1 VRGDV
6 AKAAGLQADAR
17 LPVVSWSSVTTSGTD
32 PRAIIDRWIEALNSN
47 DFASAEAV
55 LSDDFVSE
63 YPQSGEVIRGN
74 QNMRAILENYPGG
87 LRKGGLD
94 PGSTKVIGGDQ
105 WVMTP
110 SFALVRV
117 TGTGDARTAILK
129 NRYPDGATWW
139 VINFFEF
146 AAGKI
151 TKATVYFAPEFE
163 PPDWRAR
170 WVESRR
176 QS

>member
-1 VRGDV
+1 MATSRRRPVCKRRRDY
-6 AKAAGLQADAR
+6 
-17 LPVVSWSSVTTSGTD
+17 PVVSWSSVTTSGTD

-63 YPQSGEVIRGN
+63 YPQSGEVIRGKR
-74 QNMRAILENYPGG
+74 NMRAILENYPGG
-87 LRKGGLD
+87 LRKGSLD
-94 PGSTKVIGGDQ
+94 PGSTRVIGGDQ

-139 VINFFEF
+139 VVNFFEF